1 MPMKQAKL
9 PAEISTREQFEQQL
23 GERLIKGLTSEEFI
37 EFAKQNI
44 QSWQE
49 LMSYYRCAMME
60 VETKFNV
67 LDKEFSLTYDRN
79 PIQTIKSRLKSPES
93 IIEKLQRKGLPF
105 SADVIERELHDIA
118 GVRVVCAFSD
128 DIYLLSE
135 YLLSQDDITLLKK
148 KDYIENPKENGYR
161 SLHLIVQT
169 PIYLHNE
176 KRLMKVEVQLRTI
189 AMDFWASLE
198 HRIYYKKGQNNDRLR
213 SELRECA
220 EVSAA
225 LDLRMQ
231 AIRGEL
237 DE

>member
-1 MPMKQAKL
+1 MIL
-9 PAEISTREQFEQQL
+9 EE
-23 GERLIKGLTSEEFI
+23 GEAFRS
-37 EFAKQNI
+37 
-44 QSWQE
+44 
-49 LMSYYRCAMME
+49 LMTYYRCAIME

-105 SADVIERELHDIA
+105 SADVIEKELHDIA

>member
-1 MPMKQAKL
+1 MEKENKGTGIRL
-9 PAEISTREQFEQQL
+9 DDSFAEQL
-23 GERLIKGLTSEEFI
+23 LGNDAVGLILEEGEAFRS
-37 EFAKQNI
+37 
-44 QSWQE
+44 
-49 LMSYYRCAMME
+49 LMTYYRCAIME

-93 IIEKLQRKGLPF
+93 IIEKLQRKNLPF
-105 SADVIERELHDIA
+105 SADVIENQLHDIA

-198 HRIYYKKGQNNDRLR
+198 HRIYYKKGQDNARLR
-213 SELRECA
+213 SELKECA
-220 EVSAA
+220 DVSAA